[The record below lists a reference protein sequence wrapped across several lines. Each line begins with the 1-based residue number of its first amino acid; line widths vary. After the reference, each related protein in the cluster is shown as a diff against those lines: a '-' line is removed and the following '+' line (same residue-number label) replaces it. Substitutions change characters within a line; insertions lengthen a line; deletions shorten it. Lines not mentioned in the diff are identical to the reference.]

1 MKIKR
6 ALLILPAVIATV
18 AGCDKSKDSET
29 VQEDVVPQETFS
41 VVTLNVDGLP
51 KTIKILGT
59 AEFDVNK
66 DGPGEEY
73 SSVIGSYLAE
83 KNYDFIAVQENFNF
97 DHLLSAKLTTAYNRD
112 LWCGEIN
119 LNKMTYMRFP
129 TDGLNGFWKKDI
141 TASRTDSVAW
151 KVNYGK
157 LNHGWDDIINKG
169 FRRYD
174 VRLKG
179 GSRIVI
185 YNMHMDAGD
194 VADELSGNDVPDR
207 HARMVQW
214 RQLRDYILDHL
225 DTRPVI
231 VMGDMNSWYERD
243 SVKPQFID
251 YIAGTGRA
259 TVSDI
264 WIELERDGSYPEL
277 TDEIV
282 TNDPGASDWTRNGE
296 TLDKILYLNPT
307 GGSQL
312 KPISV
317 NIDSIGY
324 VKNDGTPL
332 GDHNPL
338 SAIFEIINQPQ

>member
-1 MKIKR
+1 MKNIRAFIVLVLVVTVTGCKR
-6 ALLILPAVIATV
+6 
-18 AGCDKSKDSET
+18 SKDTVSVQET
-29 VQEDVVPQETFS
+29 VVPKESFS

-51 KTIKILGT
+51 KTISIFGSL
-59 AEFDVNK
+59 EFDVNK

-73 SSVIGSYLAE
+73 TPVIGTYLAI
-83 KNYDFIAVQENFNF
+83 KSYDFIAVQENFNY
-97 DHLLSAKLTTAYNRD
+97 DNLLSAKLTAAYNRD
-112 LWCGEIN
+112 LWCGDIN
-119 LNKMTYMRFP
+119 INKLTGMRFP

-141 TASRTDSVAW
+141 TACRTDSVAW
-151 KVNYGK
+151 DANYGK
-157 LNHGWDDIINKG
+157 FNHGWDDIINKG

-179 GSRIVI
+179 GSQIVI

-194 VADELSGNDVPDR
+194 EEDEMRGNDIPDR
-207 HARMVQW
+207 LARMVQW

-225 DTRPVI
+225 DARPVI

-243 SVKPQFID
+243 SIKPQFID

-259 TVSDI
+259 IVSDI
-264 WIELERDGSYPEL
+264 WIELEREGSYPQL

-282 TNDPGASDWTRNGE
+282 TNDPGAGDWTRNGE
-296 TLDKILYLNPT
+296 TLDKILYLNPI

-312 KPISV
+312 RPVSV
-317 NIDSIGY
+317 NIDSVMY
-324 VKNDGTPL
+324 VKDDGTPL

-338 SAIFEIINQPQ
+338 SATFEIINQSW